1 MKAILFLLLG
11 FSSALFAN
19 ENHLLKDSDTDSFR
33 EENPRN
39 ERSKRLRAKKGR
51 QGRGGEGRFRKKM
64 KDDVGQ
70 WIKGLP
76 EDQAAQAQKV
86 VQYLHTSNEVS
97 RMYIREKR
105 FQEAIKVLEK
115 RSRLKLPPVFTSAPP
130 FIKAVKAHTY
140 MELGS
145 IYGKQ
150 GQWNM
155 AVKSLETA
163 MQESGK
169 EGVPDMLKT
178 KVRMELM
185 RAYKKA
191 GMEAKASGMMEA
203 TLKEAEA
210 GLEFE

>member
-1 MKAILFLLLG
+1 MKTILFLLLG
-11 FSSALFAN
+11 FSSTLFSN
-19 ENHLLKDSDTDSFR
+19 EDLVVRDSDSFR
-33 EENPRN
+33 GENPRI
-39 ERSKRLRAKKGR
+39 ERTRRLKAKKGR

-76 EDQAAQAQKV
+76 EDQAAQAQRV
-86 VQYLHTSNEVS
+86 VQYLQTSNEVS

-105 FQEAIKVLEK
+105 YPEAIAVLQK
-115 RSRLKLPPVFTSAPP
+115 RSRLKLPPVFASAPP

-150 GQWNM
+150 DQWNL

-163 MQESGK
+163 MRESGQ
-169 EGVPDMLKT
+169 EGIPAMLKT
-178 KVRMELM
+178 KVRMDLM

-191 GMEAKASGMMEA
+191 GMGAKASGMMEA
-203 TLKEAEA
+203 TLKEAEE